1 MPKKDKIEEFSIK
14 EFQKLNDEVYKLES
28 EFSTFQDLPKNMQSL
43 NDQIKKIKGKLDDY
57 KDTGKTV
64 QNLTDKV
71 IKINE
76 DLSYITKEIDLIKK
90 DIILSQERIEQT
102 IKTQEEIIMDM
113 INRFNEELLN
123 HKNTVL
129 EDIQKLKTQQDVLK
143 ISNTVNDKKLIAK
156 MEDIVLTAINHK
168 LEGKENEIL
177 MKIWLTDLKEI
188 ILNFE
193 KLKTLKPKEFSIRL
207 NEISEILE
215 IYKQKLQNY

>member
-14 EFQKLNDEVYKLES
+14 EFQKLIDEVYRLES
-28 EFSTFQDLPKNMQSL
+28 GFSTFQDLPKNMQSL
-43 NDQIKKIKGKLDDY
+43 NDQIKKIKGKLDVY
-57 KDTGKTV
+57 KDTGKAV
-64 QNLTDKV
+64 QNLTEKV

-76 DLSYITKEIDLIKK
+76 DLSYIKKEIDLIKK

-193 KLKTLKPKEFSIRL
+193 KLKTLKPKEFSIKL
-207 NEISEILE
+207 DEISEILE